1 MEKVIYKNQKNHN
14 KKTMDS
20 SNQKFAKASFWKEK
34 NEPWKV
40 FPQQKSHFL
49 LCSILNIFFN
59 VSTQKKVSRARKLN
73 ELTEIMDKIHH
84 SIDLNEQCELK
95 MEKTVAETTGTASRI
110 WLHWA
115 ERLQSIHQASA
126 IRIWGNTS

>member
-1 MEKVIYKNQKNHN
+1 MEKAIYKNQKNHN

-20 SNQKFAKASFWKEK
+20 SNQKFAKASFWRKKTSREK
-34 NEPWKV
+34 FFHNKKV
-40 FPQQKSHFL
+40 IFYYAQF
-49 LCSILNIFFN
+49 SIFFFN

-110 WLHWA
+110 
-115 ERLQSIHQASA
+115 
-126 IRIWGNTS
+126 